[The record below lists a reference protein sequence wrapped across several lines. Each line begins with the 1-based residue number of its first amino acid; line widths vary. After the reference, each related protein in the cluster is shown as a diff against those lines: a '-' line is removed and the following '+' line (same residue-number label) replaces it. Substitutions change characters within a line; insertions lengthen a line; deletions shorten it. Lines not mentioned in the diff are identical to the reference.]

1 MERKKKLASAI
12 AGAITAHIRLEEE
25 AGAKKLARL
34 GVGIKS
40 LWGVSARQDTMQL
53 KRLYQ
58 MRLQKK

>member
-12 AGAITAHIRLEEE
+12 AGAITGYLQLEEE
-25 AGAKKLARL
+25 AGARKLARL
-34 GVGIKS
+34 GGGINS